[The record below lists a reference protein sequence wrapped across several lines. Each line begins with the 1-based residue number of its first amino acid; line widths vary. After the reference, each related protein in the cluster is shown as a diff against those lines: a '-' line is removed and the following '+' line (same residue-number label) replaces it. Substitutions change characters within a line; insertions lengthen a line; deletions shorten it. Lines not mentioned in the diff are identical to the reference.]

1 MHHAWRRMQLSA
13 AHCLLM
19 NMLTRC
25 MSDARPGT
33 IILHLLEAHRV
44 SVSTQVL
51 SCRLVVATIR
61 RGGRSQ
67 MCVLCRPLSEADV
80 QGAALLLT
88 RAFAGT
94 AEAVKLD
101 EAL

>member
-1 MHHAWRRMQLSA
+1 LASRAA
-13 AHCLLM
+13 AHSPALL
-19 NMLTRC
+19 LQ
-25 MSDARPGT
+25 
-33 IILHLLEAHRV
+33 V
-44 SVSTQVL
+44 SH
-51 SCRLVVATIR
+51 
-61 RGGRSQ
+61 
-67 MCVLCRPLSEADV
+67 SEAATAVCSTVDTPSGQVTIQPLGEGDV

>member
-1 MHHAWRRMQLSA
+1 MGGLSVKGVTCVHLWLSPARTRECGHTYWMLITYPPMHA
-13 AHCLLM
+13 
-19 NMLTRC
+19 
-25 MSDARPGT
+25 
-33 IILHLLEAHRV
+33 
-44 SVSTQVL
+44 
-51 SCRLVVATIR
+51 CR
-61 RGGRSQ
+61 S
-67 MCVLCRPLSEADV
+67 LCEADV

>member
-1 MHHAWRRMQLSA
+1 MQNLQA
-13 AHCLLM
+13 V
-19 NMLTRC
+19 T
-25 MSDARPGT
+25 T
-33 IILHLLEAHRV
+33 IVHL
-44 SVSTQVL
+44 
-51 SCRLVVATIR
+51 
-61 RGGRSQ
+61 
-67 MCVLCRPLSEADV
+67 LCRPLGEADV